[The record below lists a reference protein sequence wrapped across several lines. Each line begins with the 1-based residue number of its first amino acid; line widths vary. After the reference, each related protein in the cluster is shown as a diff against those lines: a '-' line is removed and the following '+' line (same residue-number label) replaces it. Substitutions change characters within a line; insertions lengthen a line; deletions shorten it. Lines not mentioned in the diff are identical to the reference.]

1 MFFIE
6 SERLRLIPLT
16 HDQLLLLKQNRNE
29 LEQAMGLQPS
39 AMVIDAYFQQESK
52 EALNGFWLPYTK
64 AYHDLYPW
72 YTNWQ
77 IVLKC
82 INTTIGGISLGG
94 YPNDYGETTVGY
106 VVDEQHWG
114 EGYATEALLTL
125 TRWGFQFSTLKYIC
139 ADTLV
144 SNHASQQVL
153 QKAGFKYTH
162 SINTTL
168 YYRLS
173 KYSQ

>member
-1 MFFIE
+1 MFCIE

-16 HDQLLLLKQNRNE
+16 HDQLLLLKQDRKE
-29 LEQAMGLQPS
+29 LEQALGMQPS
-39 AMVIDAYFQQESK
+39 AMIIDAYFQQESN

-64 AYHDLYPW
+64 AYPDLYHW

-77 IVLKC
+77 IVLKS
-82 INTTIGGISLGG
+82 INTAIGGISLGG

-106 VVDEQHWG
+106 VIDQKHWG
-114 EGYATEALLTL
+114 KGYATEALLTL
-125 TRWGFQFSTLKYIC
+125 SKWAFQFSILKYLH

-144 SNHASQQVL
+144 TNHVSKQVL

-162 SINTTL
+162 TVNTTL
-168 YYRLS
+168 YYRLP
-173 KYSQ
+173 KLV